1 MRTRIV
7 AAVALAAVLLP
18 FGASA
23 HAATPAKR
31 CTQYKVAGKWLFVA
45 SNNYDTTL
53 IITQHGNKLSG
64 PETIPADEAVNSG
77 YSTGHFTGTIVGTKI
92 RIIVIWAPRASDGV
106 QLHGLYAG
114 TVISKHIIN
123 GLATD
128 LTTKPTPTPA
138 TWVGYGPSVCIAH
151 AA

>member
-1 MRTRIV
+1 METSSREDRS
-7 AAVALAAVLLP
+7 AVSYTHL
-18 FGASA
+18 
-23 HAATPAKR
+23 
-31 CTQYKVAGKWLFVA
+31 
-45 SNNYDTTL
+45 
-53 IITQHGNKLSG
+53 
-64 PETIPADEAVNSG
+64 
-77 YSTGHFTGTIVGTKI
+77 TKI

>member
-1 MRTRIV
+1 M
-7 AAVALAAVLLP
+7 AV
-18 FGASA
+18 
-23 HAATPAKR
+23 R
-31 CTQYKVAGKWLFVA
+31 DYYK
-45 SNNYDTTL
+45 L
-53 IITQHGNKLSG
+53 IA
-64 PETIPADEAVNSG
+64 TIPADEAVNSG